1 MSREKGCAL
10 FLVFAV
16 TMAVATD
23 AYAKKKP
30 KASQGAEP
38 DSTSAPASSSP
49 AASDTPSLTSGK
61 SKKSKKGA
69 APVAAPLTGG
79 GGSDAIDRGD
89 KFYARNDFYMASI
102 EYNKAIE
109 DQSSDELS
117 RQTAEFK
124 MGKTL
129 YKLHF
134 YSSAISYF
142 DRIVQKGQ
150 SHPHYNETLQWL
162 AALTRDVPDSAG
174 VLEKIGKYDRSEL
187 ENPQLAA
194 VRDELYFLLGKFNY
208 QKNKFKEAVELFNMV
223 NPKSPFYVQAKLFEG
238 ATHVREYNAKPA
250 VEAFKEVLRVAEE
263 SSDPKVKPFQDLAN
277 LSLAR
282 VFYSTG
288 QFNLATK
295 YFDRVS
301 PDSYDWPNSLFE
313 SSWANFMLKQQGYSK
328 ALGNIHTLRAP
339 FFEYFIKPESAA
351 EALTVKATIYF
362 YNCLFD
368 RASDAISEFEETV
381 PTIQQGLD
389 ELLKKTQGDNTQFFD
404 AAVKIRMGRS
414 GLKPIVERA
423 ARAVLTDRSL
433 AKRFEYVRELDK
445 EMSAHEKAD
454 PAWKGTA
461 VANNIFSDIGV
472 SRALMVNEAGEMARK
487 RVERLVGE
495 FAALHTRVIKIKFE
509 ILEGEKRQEE
519 DDLRSESVKERKVR
533 PQELGKINVDDE
545 HQFWPFTG
553 EYWRDELGYY
563 RYKLMNKCGRTG
575 APEGAPTGEP
585 AGETGGDNKGGG
597 ESTAPDTTPSTAPG
611 APSPGAGDGTEP
623 TTAPGSSTEMSPE

>member
-10 FLVFAV
+10 FLVFAF

-23 AYAKKKP
+23 ANAQKKK
-30 KASQGAEP
+30 KKRDQSN
-38 DSTSAPASSSP
+38 PASESSP
-49 AASDTPSLTSGK
+49 GSGK
-61 SKKSKKGA
+61 GKSGGA
-69 APVAAPLTGG
+69 AAALSGG
-79 GGSDAIDRGD
+79 GGTESIDRGD
-89 KFYARNDFYMASI
+89 KFYGSNSYYMASI

-109 DQSSDELS
+109 EQGGDEGS
-117 RQTAEFK
+117 KQAAEFK

-134 YSSAISYF
+134 YSAAISYF
-142 DRIVQKGQ
+142 DRIVQKGA

-174 VLEKIGKYDRSEL
+174 VLEKIGKYDRTEL
-187 ENPQLAA
+187 ENPQLSA

-208 QKNKFKEAVELFNMV
+208 TKNKFKEAVELFNMV

-263 SSDPKVKPFQDLAN
+263 SSDPKVRPFQDLAN

-288 QFNLATK
+288 QFVLATK

-313 SSWANFMLKQQGYSK
+313 SSWANFMLKQAGYSK

-368 RASDAISEFEETV
+368 RASDAMNEFDESV
-381 PTIQQGLD
+381 PDIRKGLD
-389 ELLKKTQGDNTQFFD
+389 DLLKKNNDNAMFFD

-414 GLKPIVERA
+414 GMKAIVERA

-445 EMSAHEKAD
+445 ELAAHDKAD
-454 PAWKGTA
+454 VAWKSTA

-472 SRALMVNEAGEMARK
+472 NRALMVNEAGEMARK
-487 RVERLVGE
+487 RIERLVGE
-495 FAALHTRVIKIKFE
+495 FAALTVRVTKIKYE
-509 ILEGEKRQEE
+509 ILEGEKRFEEE
-519 DDLRSESVKERKVR
+519 DLRNENQKDRNRKGKEIVT
-533 PQELGKINVDDE
+533 INVDDE

-563 RYKLMNKCGRTG
+563 RYKLANKCGQRGTPET
-575 APEGAPTGEP
+575 APENMPGTEG
-585 AGETGGDNKGGG
+585 AGEGG
-597 ESTAPDTTPSTAPG
+597 EGAQPATPPAEGTAPG
-611 APSPGAGDGTEP
+611 TDNA
-623 TTAPGSSTEMSPE
+623 APGTGQ

>member
-1 MSREKGCAL
+1 MSRAKGCAL

-16 TMAVATD
+16 TIAVATD
-23 AYAKKKP
+23 AQAKK
-30 KASQGAEP
+30 E
-38 DSTSAPASSSP
+38 STGDTDATTDASSSE
-49 AASDTPSLTSGK
+49 TPGLSSGK
-61 SKKSKKGA
+61 AKAKKAKKSKKNSTA
-69 APVAAPLTGG
+69 AQLTGG
-79 GGSDAIDRGD
+79 GGAEAIDRGD
-89 KFYARNDFYMASI
+89 KFYAGNDFYMASI

-109 DQSSDELS
+109 DPSSDELS
-117 RQTAEFK
+117 REAGEFK

-134 YSSAISYF
+134 YSAAISYF
-142 DRIVQKGQ
+142 NRIVQKGAA
-150 SHPHYNETLQWL
+150 HPYYNETLQWL

-174 VLEKIGKYDRSEL
+174 VLERIGKYDRAEL

-208 QKNKFKEAVELFNMV
+208 QRNKFKEAVELFGQV
-223 NPKSPFYVQAKLFEG
+223 SPKSSFYVQAKLFEG
-238 ATHVREYNAKPA
+238 ATHVREYAAKPA

-263 SSDPKVKPFQDLAN
+263 SSDPKVRPFQDLAN

-288 QFNLATK
+288 QFVLATK

-301 PDSYDWPNSLFE
+301 PESYDWPNSLFE
-313 SSWANFMLKQQGYSK
+313 SSWASFMLKQAGYSK
-328 ALGNIHTLRAP
+328 ALGSIHTLRAP

-368 RASDAISEFEETV
+368 RATDAISEFEETV
-381 PTIQQGLD
+381 PVVQQGLE
-389 ELLKKTQGDNTQFFD
+389 ELLKKTQGDNAQFFD
-404 AAVKIRMGRS
+404 QAVKIRAGRS
-414 GLKPIVERA
+414 GMKPIVERA

-445 EMSAHEKAD
+445 EMTQHDKAD
-454 PAWKGTA
+454 VAWRSTA

-472 SRALMVNEAGEMARK
+472 SRALMVNEAGELARK
-487 RVERLVGE
+487 RIERLVGE

-509 ILEGEKRQEE
+509 ILEGEKRLEEE
-519 DDLRSESVKERKVR
+519 DMRSESASSHGHR
-533 PQELGKINVDDE
+533 PVDVVQINVDDE

-563 RYKLMNKCGRTG
+563 RYKLVNKCGRMGT
-575 APEGAPTGEP
+575 PEGAPEAPAAGGEAGEGGGTAQAAP
-585 AGETGGDNKGGG
+585 AGDEG
-597 ESTAPDTTPSTAPG
+597 AAAPG
-611 APSPGAGDGTEP
+611 A
-623 TTAPGSSTEMSPE
+623 TAPAAGGAE

>member
-1 MSREKGCAL
+1 
-10 FLVFAV
+10 
-16 TMAVATD
+16 
-23 AYAKKKP
+23 
-30 KASQGAEP
+30 
-38 DSTSAPASSSP
+38 
-49 AASDTPSLTSGK
+49 
-61 SKKSKKGA
+61 
-69 APVAAPLTGG
+69 
-79 GGSDAIDRGD
+79 
-89 KFYARNDFYMASI
+89 
-102 EYNKAIE
+102 
-109 DQSSDELS
+109 
-117 RQTAEFK
+117 

-134 YSSAISYF
+134 YSAAISYF
-142 DRIVQKGQ
+142 DRIVQKGAA
-150 SHPHYNETLQWL
+150 HPHYNETLQWL

-194 VRDELYFLLGKFNY
+194 VRDELYFLLGKYNY

-223 NPKSPFYVQAKLFEG
+223 NPKSPFFVQAKLFEG

-250 VEAFKEVLRVAEE
+250 VEAFKEVLRVAED
-263 SSDPKVKPFQDLAN
+263 SSDPKIRPFQDLAN

-288 QFNLATK
+288 QFVLATK

-313 SSWANFMLKQQGYSK
+313 SSWANFMLKQAGYSK

-368 RASDAISEFEETV
+368 RASDAMDEFDEAV
-381 PTIQQGLD
+381 PTIKKGLD
-389 ELLKKTQGDNTQFFD
+389 EALKKNTDNAQFFD
-404 AAVKIRMGRS
+404 AAVRIRRGKS
-414 GLKPIVERA
+414 GLKKVVERA

-445 EMSAHEKAD
+445 ELSQHDKAD
-454 PAWKGTA
+454 VAWKDTA

-472 SRALMVNEAGEMARK
+472 SRALMVNEAGDMARK
-487 RVERLVGE
+487 RIERLVAE
-495 FAALHTRVIKIKFE
+495 LSALIIRVTKIKFE

-519 DDLRSESVKERKVR
+519 DDMRAEQARDHSHRAREIVT
-533 PQELGKINVDDE
+533 ITVDDE

-563 RYKLMNKCGRTG
+563 RYRLANRCGRPQIPQG
-575 APEGAPTGEP
+575 APDPGTAAPIEEEPLPEGGGGVMPGDIGEGGAPTAP
-585 AGETGGDNKGGG
+585 ADDGTGASGP
-597 ESTAPDTTPSTAPG
+597 TAP
-611 APSPGAGDGTEP
+611 
-623 TTAPGSSTEMSPE
+623 STEMTGAAAE

>member
-16 TMAVATD
+16 AMAVAPD
-23 AYAKKKP
+23 ALAAKKKSSGEIP
-30 KASQGAEP
+30 LTGGPRGKSRGQGA
-38 DSTSAPASSSP
+38 A
-49 AASDTPSLTSGK
+49 
-61 SKKSKKGA
+61 
-69 APVAAPLTGG
+69 LTGG
-79 GGSDAIDRGD
+79 GGSEAIERGD
-89 KFYARNDFYMASI
+89 KFYNSNSFYMASI

-109 DQSSDELS
+109 DEGSDELS
-117 RQTAEFK
+117 RQVGEFK

-134 YSSAISYF
+134 YSAAVSYF
-142 DRIVQKGQ
+142 DRIVQKGPA
-150 SHPHYNETLQWL
+150 HPHYNETLQWL
-162 AALTRDVPDSAG
+162 AALTREVPVG
-174 VLEKIGKYDRSEL
+174 VLEKIGKYDRAEL

-194 VRDELYFLLGKFNY
+194 VRDELYFLLGKYHY
-208 QKNKFKEAVELFNMV
+208 QKNSFKEAVQLFNQV

-250 VEAFKEVLRVAEE
+250 VEAFKEVLRVAED
-263 SSDPKVKPFQDLAN
+263 SSDPKVRPFQDLAN

-288 QFNLATK
+288 QFVLATK

-313 SSWANFMLKQQGYSK
+313 SSWANFMLKQAGYSK

-368 RASDAISEFEETV
+368 RASDAMDEFDETV
-381 PTIQQGLD
+381 PRIRKGLQ
-389 ELLKKTQGDNTQFFD
+389 ELLDKNKGDNAMFFD
-404 AAVKIRMGRS
+404 AAVKIRRGKS
-414 GLKPIVERA
+414 GLKSVVERA

-433 AKRFEYVRELDK
+433 AKRFAYVRELDK
-445 EMSAHEKAD
+445 EMAQHAKAD
-454 PAWKGTA
+454 VAWQSTA
-461 VANNIFSDIGV
+461 VATNISSDIGV
-472 SRALMVNEAGEMARK
+472 NRALMVNETGELSRK
-487 RVERLVGE
+487 RIERLVSE
-495 FAALHTRVIKIKFE
+495 LSALIVRVTKIKFE
-509 ILEGEKRQEE
+509 ILEGEKRQEIE
-519 DDLRSESVKERKVR
+519 DMRAEAATSRSRKARDMVT
-533 PQELGKINVDDE
+533 ITVDDE

-563 RYKLMNKCGRTG
+563 RYKLANKCGPTQQPQG
-575 APEGAPTGEP
+575 APEPTAPASEP
-585 AGETGGDNKGGG
+585 ETEGGG
-597 ESTAPDTTPSTAPG
+597 ENATPPAPAP
-611 APSPGAGDGTEP
+611 APEAGGIEGEGTGAGP
-623 TTAPGSSTEMSPE
+623 TQ

>member
-10 FLVFAV
+10 FLVFTV

-23 AYAKKKP
+23 AYAKKKKSP
-30 KASQGAEP
+30 GAG
-38 DSTSAPASSSP
+38 DAAP
-49 AASDTPSLTSGK
+49 SDTPSLTSGK
-61 SKKSKKGA
+61 SKKNNA
-69 APVAAPLTGG
+69 AAAATLSSG
-79 GGSDAIDRGD
+79 GGSEAIDRGD
-89 KFYARNDFYMASI
+89 KFYGRNDFYMASI

-124 MGKTL
+124 MGKSL

-134 YSSAISYF
+134 YSAAISYF
-142 DRIVQKGQ
+142 DRIVQKGA

-187 ENPQLAA
+187 ENPQLSA

-208 QKNKFKEAVELFNMV
+208 QKNNFKVAVELFNMV

-238 ATHVREYNAKPA
+238 ATHVREYSAKPA

-263 SSDPKVKPFQDLAN
+263 SSDPKVRPFQDLAN

-288 QFNLATK
+288 QFVLATK

-301 PDSYDWPNSLFE
+301 PESYDWPNSLFE
-313 SSWANFMLKQQGYSK
+313 SSWANFMLKQAGYSK

-368 RASDAISEFEETV
+368 RATDAISEFEETV
-381 PTIQQGLD
+381 PVVKQGLD
-389 ELLKKTQGDNTQFFD
+389 ELLKKTQGDNSQFFD
-404 AAVKIRMGRS
+404 MAVKIRAGKS
-414 GLKPIVERA
+414 GMKPIVERA

-445 EMSAHEKAD
+445 EMTAHDKAD
-454 PAWKGTA
+454 PSWKTTA

-472 SRALMVNEAGEMARK
+472 NRALMVNEAGEMARK
-487 RVERLVGE
+487 RIERLVGE

-519 DDLRSESVKERKVR
+519 EDLRSEAAKDRARKAQQIGTIV
-533 PQELGKINVDDE
+533 VDDE

-563 RYKLMNKCGRTG
+563 RYKLMNKCGRMGQPDTA
-575 APEGAPTGEP
+575 APEPAP
-585 AGETGGDNKGGG
+585 GGG
-597 ESTAPDTTPSTAPG
+597 EGTGTGGEGMQPESAPAPATQSDDGISTQGPQQEA
-611 APSPGAGDGTEP
+611 
-623 TTAPGSSTEMSPE
+623 M

>member
-10 FLVFAV
+10 FLVFAF
-16 TMAVATD
+16 TMAVAPD
-23 AYAKKKP
+23 AMAKKKKSSGVP
-30 KASQGAEP
+30 GG
-38 DSTSAPASSSP
+38 DSSS
-49 AASDTPSLTSGK
+49 DSGSSK
-61 SKKSKKGA
+61 SKSKADA
-69 APVAAPLTGG
+69 AQLTGG
-79 GGSDAIDRGD
+79 GGEAVDRGD
-89 KFYARNDFYMASI
+89 KFYGSNNYYMASI

-109 DQSSDELS
+109 DQGGDELS

-134 YSSAISYF
+134 YSAAISYF
-142 DRIVQKGQ
+142 DRIVQKGTA
-150 SHPHYNETLQWL
+150 HPHYNETLQWL

-174 VLEKIGKYDRSEL
+174 VLEKIGKYDRTEL
-187 ENPQLAA
+187 ENPQLSA

-208 QKNKFKEAVELFNMV
+208 TKNKFKEAVELFNMV

-238 ATHVREYNAKPA
+238 ATHVREYDAKPA
-250 VEAFKEVLRVAEE
+250 VESFKEVLRVAEE
-263 SSDPKVKPFQDLAN
+263 SSDPKVRPFQDLAN

-288 QFNLATK
+288 QFVLATK

-313 SSWANFMLKQQGYSK
+313 SSWANFMLKQAGYSK

-368 RASDAISEFEETV
+368 RANDAMNEFDENV
-381 PTIQQGLD
+381 PDIRKGLD
-389 ELLKKTQGDNTQFFD
+389 EMLKKYKDNSEFFD
-404 AAVKIRMGRS
+404 AAVKVRMGRS
-414 GLKPIVERA
+414 GMKAIVERA

-445 EMSAHEKAD
+445 ELAAHDKAD
-454 PAWKGTA
+454 VAWKSTA

-472 SRALMVNEAGEMARK
+472 NRALMVNEAGEMARK
-487 RVERLVGE
+487 RIERLVGE
-495 FAALHTRVIKIKFE
+495 FAALTVRVTKIKFE

-519 DDLRSESVKERKVR
+519 DDLRAEQSKNRDRKAKDIVT
-533 PQELGKINVDDE
+533 INVDDE

-563 RYKLMNKCGRTG
+563 RYKLANKCGRTG
-575 APEGAPTGEP
+575 APEGAPEGAP
-585 AGETGGDNKGGG
+585 ATEGGG
-597 ESTAPDTTPSTAPG
+597 EGAEGAAAPATPAEGAAPASDTAAPG
-611 APSPGAGDGTEP
+611 TGE
-623 TTAPGSSTEMSPE
+623 

>member
-16 TMAVATD
+16 AMAVAPD
-23 AYAKKKP
+23 AIAAKKKKFSGTP
-30 KASQGAEP
+30 GSEPALTGGSKGKAKTA
-38 DSTSAPASSSP
+38 
-49 AASDTPSLTSGK
+49 
-61 SKKSKKGA
+61 
-69 APVAAPLTGG
+69 AAPLTGG
-79 GGSDAIDRGD
+79 GGSEAIDRGD
-89 KFYARNDFYMASI
+89 KFYGSNSFYMASI

-109 DQSSDELS
+109 DQGSDELS

-134 YSSAISYF
+134 YSASISYF
-142 DRIVQKGQ
+142 DRIVQKGAA
-150 SHPHYNETLQWL
+150 HPHYNETLQWL
-162 AALTRDVPDSAG
+162 AALTREVPDSAG
-174 VLEKIGKYDRSEL
+174 VLEKIGKYDRTEL
-187 ENPQLAA
+187 ENAQLST

-208 QKNKFKEAVELFNMV
+208 TKNKFKESVDLFNQV

-250 VEAFKEVLRVAEE
+250 VEAFKEVLRVAED
-263 SSDPKVKPFQDLAN
+263 SSDPKVRPFQDLAN

-288 QFNLATK
+288 QFVLATK

-313 SSWANFMLKQQGYSK
+313 SSWANFMLKQIGYSK

-368 RASDAISEFEETV
+368 RATDAIAEFEETV
-381 PTIQQGLD
+381 PEVKKGLD
-389 ELLKKTQGDNTQFFD
+389 EMLKKYQGDNAQFFD
-404 AAVKIRMGRS
+404 QAAKIRMGRS
-414 GLKPIVERA
+414 GMKPIVERA

-445 EMSAHEKAD
+445 EMAQYEKAD
-454 PAWKGTA
+454 VAWKSTA
-461 VANNIFSDIGV
+461 VATNISSDIGV
-472 SRALMVNEAGEMARK
+472 NRALMVNEAGEMARK
-487 RVERLVGE
+487 RIERLVGE
-495 FAALHTRVIKIKFE
+495 MAALHTRVIKIKFE
-509 ILEGEKRQEE
+509 ILEGEKKQEE
-519 DDLRSESVKERKVR
+519 DDLRAEQSKARDRKARDIVT
-533 PQELGKINVDDE
+533 ITVDDE

-563 RYKLMNKCGRTG
+563 RYKLVNKCGRTG
-575 APEGAPTGEP
+575 APEGAPDGTAAPAAGAEGE
-585 AGETGGDNKGGG
+585 AEG
-597 ESTAPDTTPSTAPG
+597 AAAAPG
-611 APSPGAGDGTEP
+611 APPAEGAAPATD
-623 TTAPGSSTEMSPE
+623 TTTPPAGK

>member
-10 FLVFAV
+10 FLVFTV

-23 AYAKKKP
+23 AYAKKK
-30 KASQGAEP
+30 KSGAG
-38 DSTSAPASSSP
+38 DSAP
-49 AASDTPSLTSGK
+49 SDTPSLTSGK
-61 SKKSKKGA
+61 SKKNNA
-69 APVAAPLTGG
+69 AAEALSSG
-79 GGSDAIDRGD
+79 GGSEAIDRGD
-89 KFYARNDFYMASI
+89 KFYGRNDFYMASI

-134 YSSAISYF
+134 YSAAISYF
-142 DRIVQKGQ
+142 DRIVQKGA

-187 ENPQLAA
+187 ENPQLSA

-208 QKNKFKEAVELFNMV
+208 QKNNFKVAVELFNMV

-250 VEAFKEVLRVAEE
+250 VESFKEVLRVAEE
-263 SSDPKVKPFQDLAN
+263 SSDPKVRPFQDLAN

-288 QFNLATK
+288 QFVLATK

-301 PDSYDWPNSLFE
+301 PESYDWPNSLFE
-313 SSWANFMLKQQGYSK
+313 SSWANFMLKQAGYSK

-368 RASDAISEFEETV
+368 RATDAISEFEETV
-381 PTIQQGLD
+381 PTVKQGLD
-389 ELLKKTQGDNTQFFD
+389 ELLKKTQGDNAQFFD
-404 AAVKIRMGRS
+404 MAVKIRAGKS
-414 GLKPIVERA
+414 GMKAIVERA

-445 EMSAHEKAD
+445 EMTAHDKAD
-454 PAWKGTA
+454 PSWKTTA

-472 SRALMVNEAGEMARK
+472 NRALMVNEAGELARK
-487 RVERLVGE
+487 RIERLVGE

-509 ILEGEKRQEE
+509 ILEGEKLQEE
-519 DDLRSESVKERKVR
+519 ADLRSEMARDHSHRAQQIGTIV
-533 PQELGKINVDDE
+533 VDDE

-575 APEGAPTGEP
+575 TPETAAPVGDGTAPAPEGEP
-585 AGETGGDNKGGG
+585 
-597 ESTAPDTTPSTAPG
+597 P
-611 APSPGAGDGTEP
+611 AGDGAAAPAAPAGGDDMGT
-623 TTAPGSSTEMSPE
+623 TTAPEPEMGGTAQ

>member
-10 FLVFAV
+10 FLVFAF

-23 AYAKKKP
+23 ANAQKKK
-30 KASQGAEP
+30 KKRDQSN
-38 DSTSAPASSSP
+38 PASESSP
-49 AASDTPSLTSGK
+49 GSGK
-61 SKKSKKGA
+61 GKSGGA
-69 APVAAPLTGG
+69 AAALSGG
-79 GGSDAIDRGD
+79 GGTESIDRGD
-89 KFYARNDFYMASI
+89 KFYGSNSYYMASI

-109 DQSSDELS
+109 EQGGDEGS
-117 RQTAEFK
+117 RQAAEFK

-134 YSSAISYF
+134 YSAAISYF
-142 DRIVQKGQ
+142 DRIVQKGA

-174 VLEKIGKYDRSEL
+174 VLEKIGKYDRTEL
-187 ENPQLAA
+187 ENPQLSA

-208 QKNKFKEAVELFNMV
+208 TKNKFKEAVELFNMV

-263 SSDPKVKPFQDLAN
+263 SSDPKVRPFQDLAN

-288 QFNLATK
+288 QFVLATK

-313 SSWANFMLKQQGYSK
+313 SSWANFMLKQAGYSK

-368 RASDAISEFEETV
+368 RASDAMNEFDESV
-381 PTIQQGLD
+381 PDIRKGLD
-389 ELLKKTQGDNTQFFD
+389 DLLKKNNDNAMFFD

-414 GLKPIVERA
+414 GMKAIVERA

-445 EMSAHEKAD
+445 ELAAHDKAD
-454 PAWKGTA
+454 VAWKSTA

-472 SRALMVNEAGEMARK
+472 NRALMVNEAGEMARK
-487 RVERLVGE
+487 RIERLVGE
-495 FAALHTRVIKIKFE
+495 FAALTVRVTKIKYE
-509 ILEGEKRQEE
+509 ILEGEKRFEEE
-519 DDLRSESVKERKVR
+519 DLRNENQKDRNRKGKEIVT
-533 PQELGKINVDDE
+533 INVDDE

-563 RYKLMNKCGRTG
+563 RYKLANKCGQRGTPET
-575 APEGAPTGEP
+575 APENMPGTEG
-585 AGETGGDNKGGG
+585 AGEGG
-597 ESTAPDTTPSTAPG
+597 EGAQPATPPAEGTAPG
-611 APSPGAGDGTEP
+611 TDNA
-623 TTAPGSSTEMSPE
+623 APGTGQ

>member
-10 FLVFAV
+10 FLVFAF
-16 TMAVATD
+16 TMAVAPD
-23 AYAKKKP
+23 ANAQKKK
-30 KASQGAEP
+30 KKKTDQ
-38 DSTSAPASSSP
+38 STPATDNLSGG
-49 AASDTPSLTSGK
+49 PSRGK
-61 SKKSKKGA
+61 SGA
-69 APVAAPLTGG
+69 AGAPLTGG
-79 GGSDAIDRGD
+79 GGSEAIDRGD
-89 KFYARNDFYMASI
+89 KFYGGNNYYMASI
-102 EYNKAIE
+102 EYNKVIE
-109 DQSSDELS
+109 EQSGDEGTK
-117 RQTAEFK
+117 QDAEFK

-134 YSSAISYF
+134 YSAAISYF
-142 DRIVQKGQ
+142 DRIVQKGAA
-150 SHPHYNETLQWL
+150 HVHYNETLQWL

-174 VLEKIGKYDRSEL
+174 VLEKIGKYDRTEL

-194 VRDELYFLLGKFNY
+194 VRDELYFLLGKYFY
-208 QKNKFKEAVELFNMV
+208 TKNKFKEAVELFNNV

-238 ATHVREYNAKPA
+238 ATHVRDYQAKPA

-263 SSDPKVKPFQDLAN
+263 SSDPKVRPFQDLAN

-288 QFNLATK
+288 QFVLATK

-313 SSWANFMLKQQGYSK
+313 SSWANFMLKQAGYSK

-368 RASDAISEFEETV
+368 RASDAMSEFDESV
-381 PTIQQGLD
+381 PDIRKGLD
-389 ELLKKTQGDNTQFFD
+389 EMLKKNQDNAQFFD
-404 AAVKIRMGRS
+404 AAVKVRMGRS
-414 GLKPIVERA
+414 GMKPVVERA

-445 EMSAHEKAD
+445 ELAAHDKAD
-454 PAWKGTA
+454 VGWKSTA

-472 SRALMVNEAGEMARK
+472 NRALMVNEAGEMARK
-487 RVERLVGE
+487 RIERLVGE
-495 FAALHTRVIKIKFE
+495 FAALTVRVTKIKYE
-509 ILEGEKRQEE
+509 ILDGEKRQEE
-519 DDLRSESVKERKVR
+519 EDLRNEQMKSRDRKAKEIVT
-533 PQELGKINVDDE
+533 INVDDE

-563 RYKLMNKCGRTG
+563 RYKLANKCGRTG
-575 APEGAPTGEP
+575 APEGAPEPKEGGDAEPGTGEGTSPSP
-585 AGETGGDNKGGG
+585 A
-597 ESTAPDTTPSTAPG
+597 PAPG
-611 APSPGAGDGTEP
+611 EGAAPPTDMTEP
-623 TTAPGSSTEMSPE
+623 AQ

>member
-16 TMAVATD
+16 AMAVAPD
-23 AYAKKKP
+23 AIAKKKKRGSDEMP
-30 KASQGAEP
+30 GLSGGPSKGK
-38 DSTSAPASSSP
+38 DGSAGLSA
-49 AASDTPSLTSGK
+49 
-61 SKKSKKGA
+61 
-69 APVAAPLTGG
+69 G
-79 GGSDAIDRGD
+79 GGSEAIDRGD
-89 KFYARNDFYMASI
+89 KFYGRNDFYMASI
-102 EYNKAIE
+102 EYNKAME
-109 DQSSDELS
+109 DQGGDELS

-134 YSSAISYF
+134 YSAAISYF
-142 DRIVQKGQ
+142 DRVVQKGN
-150 SHPHYNETLQWL
+150 SHPFYNETLQWL

-187 ENPQLAA
+187 ENPQLSA
-194 VRDELYFLLGKFNY
+194 VRDELYFLLGKYNY

-223 NPKSPFYVQAKLFEG
+223 NPQSPFYVQAKLFEG
-238 ATHVREYNAKPA
+238 ATHVREYHAQPA
-250 VEAFKEVLRVAEE
+250 VESFKQVLRVAEE
-263 SSDPKVKPFQDLAN
+263 SSDPKVRPFQDLAN

-288 QFNLATK
+288 QFVLATK

-313 SSWANFMLKQQGYSK
+313 SSWANFMLKQAGYSK

-368 RASDAISEFEETV
+368 RASDAMNEFDETV
-381 PTIQQGLD
+381 PDIKKGLD
-389 ELLKKTQGDNTQFFD
+389 ELLKKNQDNAQFFD
-404 AAVKIRMGRS
+404 TAVKIRMGRS
-414 GLKPIVERA
+414 GMKSVVERA

-445 EMSAHEKAD
+445 ELSQHDKAD
-454 PAWKGTA
+454 VAWKSTA

-472 SRALMVNEAGEMARK
+472 NRALMVNEAGELARK
-487 RVERLVGE
+487 RIERLDHE
-495 FAALHTRVIKIKFE
+495 LAALTTRVIKIKFE

-519 DDLRSESVKERKVR
+519 EDLKAEQTHDRSRKAKEMVT
-533 PQELGKINVDDE
+533 INVDDE

-563 RYKLMNKCGRTG
+563 RYKLKNKCGRTG
-575 APEGAPTGEP
+575 SPDWAPEAAAEAAAAPADEGAPAEGAPAAGPAPAAPADGTGAEGATP
-585 AGETGGDNKGGG
+585 PSTDPGLGGG
-597 ESTAPDTTPSTAPG
+597 IE
-611 APSPGAGDGTEP
+611 
-623 TTAPGSSTEMSPE
+623 

>member
-10 FLVFAV
+10 FLVFAF
-16 TMAVATD
+16 TMAVAPD
-23 AYAKKKP
+23 ANAQKKK
-30 KASQGAEP
+30 KKKTDQ
-38 DSTSAPASSSP
+38 STPAT
-49 AASDTPSLTSGK
+49 DTLSGGPGK
-61 SKKSKKGA
+61 SKSGNA
-69 APVAAPLTGG
+69 AASLSGG
-79 GGSDAIDRGD
+79 GGSDSIERGD
-89 KFYARNDFYMASI
+89 KFYGNNSFYMASI

-109 DQSSDELS
+109 AQGGDEGS
-117 RQTAEFK
+117 RQDAEFK

-134 YSSAISYF
+134 YSAAIGYF
-142 DRIVQKGQ
+142 DRIVQKGAA
-150 SHPHYNETLQWL
+150 HPHYNETLQWL

-174 VLEKIGKYDRSEL
+174 VLEKIGKYDRAEL
-187 ENPQLAA
+187 DNPQLSA

-208 QKNKFKEAVELFNMV
+208 TKNKFKESVELFNMV

-263 SSDPKVKPFQDLAN
+263 SSDPKVRPFQDLAN

-288 QFNLATK
+288 QFVLATK

-313 SSWANFMLKQQGYSK
+313 SSWANFMLKQAGYSK

-368 RASDAISEFEETV
+368 RATDAISEFEENV
-381 PTIQQGLD
+381 PEIRKGLD
-389 ELLKKTQGDNTQFFD
+389 EMLKKYKDNAEFFD
-404 AAVKIRMGRS
+404 AAVKVRMGRS
-414 GLKPIVERA
+414 GMKAIVERS

-445 EMSAHEKAD
+445 ELAAHDKAD
-454 PAWKGTA
+454 VAWISTA

-472 SRALMVNEAGEMARK
+472 NRALMVNEAGEMARK
-487 RVERLVGE
+487 RIERLVGE
-495 FAALHTRVIKIKFE
+495 FAALHTRVVKIKFE

-519 DDLRSESVKERKVR
+519 EDLRSEQSKSRDHKAKDIVT
-533 PQELGKINVDDE
+533 INVDDE

-563 RYKLMNKCGRTG
+563 RYKLANKCGRTEN
-575 APEGAPTGEP
+575 PEGAPQTVPGTGDTGDESATSP
-585 AGETGGDNKGGG
+585 AAPTGQ
-597 ESTAPDTTPSTAPG
+597 G
-611 APSPGAGDGTEP
+611 APTDTDATPPEAGQ
-623 TTAPGSSTEMSPE
+623 

>member
-16 TMAVATD
+16 AMAVAPD
-23 AYAKKKP
+23 ALAAKKK
-30 KASQGAEP
+30 K
-38 DSTSAPASSSP
+38 SSGGSGGEVP
-49 AASDTPSLTSGK
+49 LTGG
-61 SKKSKKGA
+61 SKGKKGGD
-69 APVAAPLTGG
+69 AAPLTGG
-79 GGSDAIDRGD
+79 GGNEAVDRGD
-89 KFYARNDFYMASI
+89 KFYASNSYYMASI
-102 EYNKAIE
+102 EYNKAME
-109 DQSSDELS
+109 EQGGDELS

-134 YSSAISYF
+134 YSAAISYF
-142 DRIVQKGQ
+142 DRIVQKGA

-162 AALTRDVPDSAG
+162 AALTREVPDSAG

-187 ENPQLAA
+187 ENPQLSS
-194 VRDELYFLLGKFNY
+194 VRDELYFLLGKYNY
-208 QKNKFKEAVELFNMV
+208 SKNKFKEATELFNMV
-223 NPKSPFYVQAKLFEG
+223 SPKSPFYVQGKLFEG

-250 VEAFKEVLRVAEE
+250 VEAFKEVLRVAED
-263 SSDPKVKPFQDLAN
+263 SSDPKVRPFQDLAN

-288 QFNLATK
+288 QFVLATK

-313 SSWANFMLKQQGYSK
+313 SSWANFMLKQAGYSK

-368 RASDAISEFEETV
+368 RATDAIAEFEETV
-381 PTIQQGLD
+381 PEVKKGLD
-389 ELLKKTQGDNTQFFD
+389 ELLKKTAGDNTQFFD
-404 AAVKIRMGRS
+404 QAVKIRMGRS
-414 GLKPIVERA
+414 GMKPIVERA

-445 EMSAHEKAD
+445 ELAQHDRAD
-454 PAWKGTA
+454 VAWKSTA

-472 SRALMVNEAGEMARK
+472 NRALMVNEAGELARK
-487 RVERLVGE
+487 RIERLVGE

-519 DDLRSESVKERKVR
+519 EDLRAEQTKARDRKARDIVT
-533 PQELGKINVDDE
+533 ITVDDE

-563 RYKLMNKCGRTG
+563 RYKLINKCGRTG
-575 APEGAPTGEP
+575 APEGAPDGTAGAAAGGEAGAEGAGAGGEGAAAPPAEGAVPGTDATTPP
-585 AGETGGDNKGGG
+585 AGG
-597 ESTAPDTTPSTAPG
+597 
-611 APSPGAGDGTEP
+611 GAGE
-623 TTAPGSSTEMSPE
+623 

>member
-10 FLVFAV
+10 FLVFAF
-16 TMAVATD
+16 TMAVAPD
-23 AYAKKKP
+23 ANAQKKK
-30 KASQGAEP
+30 KKKTDQ
-38 DSTSAPASSSP
+38 STPATDTLSGGPGSKSGN
-49 AASDTPSLTSGK
+49 AA
-61 SKKSKKGA
+61 A
-69 APVAAPLTGG
+69 ALSGG
-79 GGSDAIDRGD
+79 GGSDSIERGD
-89 KFYARNDFYMASI
+89 KFYGNNSFYMASI
-102 EYNKAIE
+102 EYNKALE
-109 DQSSDELS
+109 AQGGDEGS
-117 RQTAEFK
+117 RQDAEFK

-134 YSSAISYF
+134 YSAAISYF
-142 DRIVQKGQ
+142 DRIVQKGAA
-150 SHPHYNETLQWL
+150 HPHYNETLQWL

-174 VLEKIGKYDRSEL
+174 VLEKIGKYDRAEL
-187 ENPQLAA
+187 DNPQLSA

-208 QKNKFKEAVELFNMV
+208 TKNKFKESVELFNMV

-263 SSDPKVKPFQDLAN
+263 SSDPKVRPFQDLAN

-288 QFNLATK
+288 QFVLATK

-313 SSWANFMLKQQGYSK
+313 SSWANFMLKQAGYSK

-368 RASDAISEFEETV
+368 RATDAISEFEENV
-381 PTIQQGLD
+381 PEIRKGLD
-389 ELLKKTQGDNTQFFD
+389 EMLKKYKDNAEFFD
-404 AAVKIRMGRS
+404 AAVKVRMGRS
-414 GLKPIVERA
+414 GMKAIVERA

-445 EMSAHEKAD
+445 ELAAHDKAD
-454 PAWKGTA
+454 VAWISTA

-472 SRALMVNEAGEMARK
+472 NRALMVNEAGEMARK
-487 RVERLVGE
+487 RIERLVGE
-495 FAALHTRVIKIKFE
+495 FAALHTRVVKIKFE

-519 DDLRSESVKERKVR
+519 EDLRSEQSKSRDHKAKDIVT
-533 PQELGKINVDDE
+533 INVDDE

-563 RYKLMNKCGRTG
+563 RYKLANKCGRTEN
-575 APEGAPTGEP
+575 PEGAPQTVPGTGDTGE
-585 AGETGGDNKGGG
+585 
-597 ESTAPDTTPSTAPG
+597 ESATTPEAPTGQG
-611 APSPGAGDGTEP
+611 APTDTDATPPAAGQ
-623 TTAPGSSTEMSPE
+623 

>member
-23 AYAKKKP
+23 AYAKKKKSP
-30 KASQGAEP
+30 GAG
-38 DSTSAPASSSP
+38 DAAPAE
-49 AASDTPSLTSGK
+49 TPSLTSGK
-61 SKKSKKGA
+61 SKKNNA
-69 APVAAPLTGG
+69 AAAAAAATLSSG
-79 GGSDAIDRGD
+79 GGSEAIDRGD
-89 KFYARNDFYMASI
+89 KFYGRNDFYMASI

-134 YSSAISYF
+134 YSAAISYF
-142 DRIVQKGQ
+142 DHIVQKGA

-187 ENPQLAA
+187 ENPQLSA

-208 QKNKFKEAVELFNMV
+208 QKNNFKVAVELFNMV

-238 ATHVREYNAKPA
+238 ATHVREYSAKPA

-263 SSDPKVKPFQDLAN
+263 SSDPKVRPFQDLAN

-288 QFNLATK
+288 QFVLATK

-301 PDSYDWPNSLFE
+301 PESYDWPNSLFE
-313 SSWANFMLKQQGYSK
+313 SSWANFMLKQAGYSK

-368 RASDAISEFEETV
+368 RATDAISEFEETV
-381 PTIQQGLD
+381 PVVKQGLD
-389 ELLKKTQGDNTQFFD
+389 ELLKKTQGDNSQFFD
-404 AAVKIRMGRS
+404 MAVKIRS
-414 GLKPIVERA
+414 GKSGMKPIVERA

-445 EMSAHEKAD
+445 EMTAHDKAD
-454 PAWKGTA
+454 PSWKTTA

-472 SRALMVNEAGEMARK
+472 NRALMVNEAGELARK
-487 RVERLVGE
+487 RIERLVGE

-519 DDLRSESVKERKVR
+519 QDLRDESAKDHSHKAQQIGTIV
-533 PQELGKINVDDE
+533 VDDE

-563 RYKLMNKCGRTG
+563 RYKLLNKCGRMG
-575 APEGAPTGEP
+575 QPETAAPTE
-585 AGETGGDNKGGG
+585 
-597 ESTAPDTTPSTAPG
+597 
-611 APSPGAGDGTEP
+611 PGAGDGAGTGGGEGAQPEP
-623 TTAPGSSTEMSPE
+623 AAPSAPQSDDGISTQGPQQEAM